1 MNKYK
6 MTMIA
11 ALTLLGCLFGSD
23 RALDGVEVTTIAEGL
38 NVPCGVAIQPET
50 GHVFVADSGAGRVIR
65 IVDGKIEVV
74 ITGFPVD
81 KYGKGP
87 TYPIGPLGLTFI
99 DRDVLAVGGG
109 GLPDAKDLLRIYNLP
124 KVGAEAL
131 QADNMATSFSIDAT
145 DKLAGEGNF
154 YGLAFNGNA
163 IFATCNGDDTKG
175 WIARAG
181 VKGAK
186 VGSFSRAI
194 ATKELTDVDAPV
206 AITIAPDGSLAVG
219 QMGEISL
226 PGDGLLTFYDAATG
240 DKLANFET
248 GLNDITGLA
257 YGPRG
262 QLLATDY
269 SWSSPQ
275 DGGLFRIVAK
285 YNKKKQ
291 GIEVEKV
298 ISLDKPTAIDIDSK
312 GDIYVTIIGSGE
324 GASGKLLKIIK

>member
-1 MNKYK
+1 MTKYK
-6 MTMIA
+6 MTMVA
-11 ALTLLGCLFGSD
+11 VMTLFGCLFTGD
-23 RALDGVEVTTIAEGL
+23 RNVYSVEVTTIVEGL

-65 IVDGKIEVV
+65 IVDGKIEAV
-74 ITGFPVD
+74 ITGFPID

-87 TYPIGPLGLTFI
+87 TYPIGPLGLVFI
-99 DRDVLAVGGG
+99 DRDALAVGGG
-109 GLPDAKDLLRIYNLP
+109 GFPDAKDLLRIYKLP

-131 QADNMATSFSIDAT
+131 KADDMTSSFSIDAT
-145 DKLAGEGNF
+145 EKLAGEGNF
-154 YGLAFNGNA
+154 YGLAFNGDA

-194 ATKELTDVDAPV
+194 ATKELTEVDAPV
-206 AITIAPDGSLAVG
+206 AITVAPDGSLAVG

-226 PGDGLLTFYDAATG
+226 PGDSLLTFYDAATG

-248 GLNDITGLA
+248 GLSDITGLA

-262 QLLATDY
+262 RLLATDF
-269 SWSSPQ
+269 SWSSPK

-291 GIEVEKV
+291 GIEVEKIV
-298 ISLDKPTAIDIDSK
+298 SLDKPTAISIDSS

-324 GASGKLLKIIK
+324 GASGKLLKITK

>member
-6 MTMIA
+6 LTMMAVI
-11 ALTLLGCLFGSD
+11 TLFGCLFDGDS
-23 RALDGVEVTTIAEGL
+23 AVYGVEVTTVAEGL

-65 IVDGKIEVV
+65 IVEGKIEAV
-74 ITGFPVD
+74 ITDFPID

-87 TYPIGPLGLTFI
+87 IYPIGPLGLAFI
-99 DRDVLAVGGG
+99 DRDVLAIGGG
-109 GLPDAKDLLRIYNLP
+109 GFPDAKDLLRIYNLP
-124 KVGAEAL
+124 KVGAAAL
-131 QADNMATSFSIDAT
+131 KADDMAMSFSIDAT
-145 DKLAGEGNF
+145 ETLAGEGNF
-154 YGLAFNGNA
+154 YGLAFNGDA
-163 IFATCNGDDTKG
+163 IFTTCNGDDTKG

-206 AITIAPDGSLAVG
+206 AITVAPDGSLAVG

-248 GLNDITGLA
+248 GLSDITGLA

-262 QLLATDY
+262 KLLATDFA
-269 SWSSPQ
+269 WSSPK

-291 GIEVEKV
+291 GIEVEKIV
-298 ISLDKPTAIDIDSK
+298 SLERPTAISIDSS
-312 GDIYVTIIGSGE
+312 GNVYVTIIGSGE
-324 GASGKLLKIIK
+324 GASGKLLKITK